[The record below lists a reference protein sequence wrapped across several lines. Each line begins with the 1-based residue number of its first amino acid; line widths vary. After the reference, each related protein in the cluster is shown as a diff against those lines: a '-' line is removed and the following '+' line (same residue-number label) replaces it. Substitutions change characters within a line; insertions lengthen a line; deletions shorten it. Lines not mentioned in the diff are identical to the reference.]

1 MTVRLISFTFAKTMV
16 NKPTLKLQKTS
27 TMTNKILDLI
37 ASDKIEEAAILFEQ
51 VMNSSSKLYEVL
63 QQRGRLSDLNRILS
77 LGVLNP
83 DQYLNEKNKIR
94 WSMLELVKELEEIQ
108 ANDEEIARDIDSL
121 SSKSVTIIQRHS
133 GIGDNIGGDYIS
145 GNKLTK

>member
-1 MTVRLISFTFAKTMV
+1 
-16 NKPTLKLQKTS
+16 
-27 TMTNKILDLI
+27 MTNKILDLI